1 MAGSSSHSGRI
12 PWKLCVGSCLDQTQL
27 NNCIPWWVYFLMT
40 KKRKAKQSCNSFN
53 LPTFR
58 QEGVHLEIYK
68 PIFVEVTTTEGE
80 VLKCRCYQQITE
92 LEEDRRPSAV
102 YKNVMVRG
110 ARENGV
116 PEDYINNEL
125 ITIIDNGYDGDVEV
139 KLELEKR
146 KLDWRWKIICIC
158 WYPSDT
164 APKSSNN
171 SR

>member
-1 MAGSSSHSGRI
+1 MLKERI
-12 PWKLCVGSCLDQTQL
+12 QINDPDAKPYAAAKMDGYKLDFNYRSTRWQGAVATVVESPESCVWGVVWIKHNSTIASLDE
-27 NNCIPWWVYFLMT
+27 
-40 KKRKAKQSCNSFN
+40 
-53 LPTFR
+53 

-146 KLDWRWKIICIC
+146 KLD
-158 WYPSDT
+158 
-164 APKSSNN
+164 
-171 SR
+171 

>member
-1 MAGSSSHSGRI
+1 M
-12 PWKLCVGSCLDQTQL
+12 
-27 NNCIPWWVYFLMT
+27 
-40 KKRKAKQSCNSFN
+40 
-53 LPTFR
+53 
-58 QEGVHLEIYK
+58 
-68 PIFVEVTTTEGE
+68 
-80 VLKCRCYQQITE
+80 LKCRCYQQITE

-146 KLDWRWKIICIC
+146 KLD
-158 WYPSDT
+158 
-164 APKSSNN
+164 
-171 SR
+171 